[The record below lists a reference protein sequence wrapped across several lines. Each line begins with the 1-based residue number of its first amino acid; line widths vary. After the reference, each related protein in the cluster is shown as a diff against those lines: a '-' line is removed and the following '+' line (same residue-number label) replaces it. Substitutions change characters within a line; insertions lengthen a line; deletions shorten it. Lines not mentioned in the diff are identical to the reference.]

1 MLAGGAGWV
10 PTVSS
15 NVASRA
21 LGRTSM
27 AAYCSTENIPRAES
41 SLGRVRRRDAMLE
54 HGRAAESEAAG
65 SGERAHRRGSEGHE
79 ENARD
84 QPHFRTEVLPCS
96 DPRDDSF
103 NSYKLITVG
112 VLPRAAQPTT
122 EPNQPQNQTL
132 NTTHHPASRGW
143 RNPSFCWGRRL
154 PGSLR
159 GCKLVFHLHMNHV
172 CALPTPP
179 PLSPLMPTPASTP
192 RRPLR
197 CPGALQ
203 APQHDAR
210 APSLNPRGP
219 STAGGGQV
227 KTLSSREDW
236 TRSSFPAPVDF
247 LT

>member
-1 MLAGGAGWV
+1 MAWGSRMKREEEGGGRRRVAPRTPAAQSNSKQRFADAASTQCEAIERPGGKRRCVLAGGAGWV

-103 NSYKLITVG
+103 NSYKLSTVG

-122 EPNQPQNQTL
+122 EPNPK
-132 NTTHHPASRGW
+132 P
-143 RNPSFCWGRRL
+143 
-154 PGSLR
+154 
-159 GCKLVFHLHMNHV
+159 
-172 CALPTPP
+172 
-179 PLSPLMPTPASTP
+179 
-192 RRPLR
+192 
-197 CPGALQ
+197 
-203 APQHDAR
+203 
-210 APSLNPRGP
+210 
-219 STAGGGQV
+219 
-227 KTLSSREDW
+227 
-236 TRSSFPAPVDF
+236 
-247 LT
+247 